1 MQYTTS
7 YDYNRRGDLV
17 KVTDHAGNMTTMS
30 YDLLSRKI
38 GMVDPD
44 MGAWQYQYDPAG
56 HLVAQQD
63 GRGWWLHFTYD
74 ALGRLTA
81 RRRDS
86 VAGPLVATYSYDA
99 GLKGFLDYSRA
110 YDDSGAIV
118 EVEVQVV
125 ARDDRYQVTEK
136 RWLVPNAG
144 TFRMAYG
151 YNAGGQMTSIQYP
164 ADNNDGLGEVVQR
177 GYDTVGQLESVVSL
191 QDGTRFLDQVTY
203 LATGQVAQLRLDQ
216 GTNGATLDFT
226 YQAGS
231 LRLDEKKA
239 SSGGGSAFDL
249 QHLTFAYDNGGNITS
264 ILDARNGGQKQCFGY
279 DWLDRLTSAFTGNA
293 DCSAYSGTGAG
304 PYDHNYAYDPIGNIT
319 SFDGAGY
326 TYGSQPHAVTAA
338 HGNAYGYD
346 AGGNQTSRTI
356 GGIGYTLEYDYES
369 RLTAVKEGSAVL
381 AAFVYDADGARVL
394 KSDAGGLTVYL
405 DGLYEYFLPLPSGSP
420 AGSTYYETQGGAM
433 AMRRVGYPA
442 DNGIFYILSDHLES
456 TSLILARN
464 GTVVKQDYYYPYGG
478 NRGTPYSEVT
488 TRRFTGQYH
497 EAGLP
502 GGEGL
507 SFYNARWYDPQL
519 GRFISADTIVPYP
532 RNPQNLNAYAYV
544 LNNPLRYVDPSG
556 HVCHDP
562 GMDAAF
568 PGNCD
573 GGTTIITNAVWKN
586 SVIQQGRNA
595 YVSTKRAPVNA
606 IPSGWRSV

>member
-191 QDGTRFLDQVTY
+191 QDGTRFLD
-203 LATGQVAQLRLDQ
+203 
-216 GTNGATLDFT
+216 
-226 YQAGS
+226 
-231 LRLDEKKA
+231 
-239 SSGGGSAFDL
+239 
-249 QHLTFAYDNGGNITS
+249 
-264 ILDARNGGQKQCFGY
+264 
-279 DWLDRLTSAFTGNA
+279 
-293 DCSAYSGTGAG
+293 
-304 PYDHNYAYDPIGNIT
+304 
-319 SFDGAGY
+319 
-326 TYGSQPHAVTAA
+326 
-338 HGNAYGYD
+338 
-346 AGGNQTSRTI
+346 
-356 GGIGYTLEYDYES
+356 
-369 RLTAVKEGSAVL
+369 
-381 AAFVYDADGARVL
+381 
-394 KSDAGGLTVYL
+394 
-405 DGLYEYFLPLPSGSP
+405 
-420 AGSTYYETQGGAM
+420 
-433 AMRRVGYPA
+433 
-442 DNGIFYILSDHLES
+442 
-456 TSLILARN
+456 
-464 GTVVKQDYYYPYGG
+464 
-478 NRGTPYSEVT
+478 
-488 TRRFTGQYH
+488 
-497 EAGLP
+497 
-502 GGEGL
+502 
-507 SFYNARWYDPQL
+507 
-519 GRFISADTIVPYP
+519 
-532 RNPQNLNAYAYV
+532 
-544 LNNPLRYVDPSG
+544 
-556 HVCHDP
+556 
-562 GMDAAF
+562 
-568 PGNCD
+568 
-573 GGTTIITNAVWKN
+573 
-586 SVIQQGRNA
+586 
-595 YVSTKRAPVNA
+595 
-606 IPSGWRSV
+606 